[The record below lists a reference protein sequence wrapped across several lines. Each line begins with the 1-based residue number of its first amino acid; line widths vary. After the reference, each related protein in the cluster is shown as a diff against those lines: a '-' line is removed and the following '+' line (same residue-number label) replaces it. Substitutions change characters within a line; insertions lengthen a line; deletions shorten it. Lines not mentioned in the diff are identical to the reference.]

1 VEEEKE
7 HAVEYHGDSC
17 RRIPGRDPVRRDPV
31 VASCMQP
38 GIHFIY
44 RCTIY
49 IGVIGLCDRTCNNNA
64 GSAVYAARA
73 GDPSAAD
80 PDRRAWSDCLCYGVF
95 FASQEEDHGKGA
107 GSDPGDV

>member
-1 VEEEKE
+1 MWRKKKSMRWNTMGIL
-7 HAVEYHGDSC
+7 AVG
-17 RRIPGRDPVRRDPV
+17 
-31 VASCMQP
+31 
-38 GIHFIY
+38 FL
-44 RCTIY
+44 
-49 IGVIGLCDRTCNNNA
+49 GVILSGGILLWLPVCNRGSISFIDALFTSVSCDRTCNNNA